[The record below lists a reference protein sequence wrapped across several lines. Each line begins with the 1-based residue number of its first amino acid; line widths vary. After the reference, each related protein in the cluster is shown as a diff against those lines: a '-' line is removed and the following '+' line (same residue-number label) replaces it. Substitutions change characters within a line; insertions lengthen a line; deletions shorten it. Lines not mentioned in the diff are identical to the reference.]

1 MALQCEVL
9 PDQSKAR
16 QESLSAFGITKT
28 THASLAFTCRLMAVF
43 SAVVNPGTGFD
54 EDVLDVDQF
63 WDLGLWD

>member
-1 MALQCEVL
+1 
-9 PDQSKAR
+9 
-16 QESLSAFGITKT
+16 
-28 THASLAFTCRLMAVF
+28 MAVF